1 MVMPGGSR
9 IPATVRPR
17 PQMFLSERKMSKK
30 KRQEFLQIDSEF
42 VFEASLKRRT
52 KFNSES
58 VSVDNWHFSHRRHSN
73 CAVEALHSWSF
84 EWCRCHYCLEP

>member
-30 KRQEFLQIDSEF
+30 KAAR
-42 VFEASLKRRT
+42 
-52 KFNSES
+52 
-58 VSVDNWHFSHRRHSN
+58 VSANRLGV
-73 CAVEALHSWSF
+73 CI
-84 EWCRCHYCLEP
+84 